1 MPAAAGACME
11 SAMFPWTKIT
21 GLGDTNLMAPAALLI
36 GLWLL
41 LARRPRELGW
51 WCLLL
56 ALAMALVSATKI
68 AFIGWGIGIPAL
80 NFTGISG
87 HTTFALAVLP
97 VMTFLLLQH
106 RPMALRRAGVAAG
119 LLCGLLVG
127 VSRLVLGFH
136 STSEVVSGALL
147 GTAVSLGFIRVAGS
161 LRVHSL
167 KPVLVGCSFAVLAAA
182 STLQAAPTQH
192 LFVRVALYMSGHEQ
206 PYVRGRLPRY
216 PAQAGDGWR
225 PALFRFPAPDC
236 MARAR

>member
-1 MPAAAGACME
+1 M
-11 SAMFPWTKIT
+11 MFSWTKIT
-21 GLGDTNLMAPAALLI
+21 HLGDTSLMAPAALLI

-41 LARRPRELGW
+41 LTRRPRELGW

-56 ALAMALVSATKI
+56 ALAMVLVSVTKI

-87 HTTFALAVLP
+87 HTTFAMAVLP
-97 VMTFLLLQH
+97 VMAYLLLPH
-106 RPMALRRAGVAAG
+106 RPMPVRQAGVAVG

-127 VSRLVLGFH
+127 ISRLVLGFH

-147 GTAVSLGFIRVAGS
+147 GTAVSLGFVRMAGS
-161 LRVHSL
+161 LRAHSL
-167 KPVLVGCSFAVLAAA
+167 KPVLVACSFVVLAAA

-192 LFVRVALYMSGHEQ
+192 LFVRVALYISGHER
-206 PYVRGRLPRY
+206 PYVRSRAPRY
-216 PAQAGDGWR
+216 TAQARVGIF

-236 MARAR
+236 LVGGE